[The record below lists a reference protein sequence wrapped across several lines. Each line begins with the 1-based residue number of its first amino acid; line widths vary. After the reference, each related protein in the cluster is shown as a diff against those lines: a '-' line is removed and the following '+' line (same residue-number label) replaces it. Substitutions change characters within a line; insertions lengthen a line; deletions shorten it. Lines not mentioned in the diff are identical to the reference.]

1 MMRRTSM
8 DLIYMDNAA
17 TSWPKPKETLAAM
30 NRYNDIIGAS
40 PGRSGHRLSV
50 DAGRIVIDARDA
62 LADLFGVGNLL
73 RIVFTKNATEAL
85 NVALFGLLMP
95 GDHVITSGMEHN
107 SIMRPLRALERDEVA
122 LTVVPCSPEGEI
134 DPGDIEK
141 AIGTHTRAIFMTHAS
156 NVTGTIMPLA
166 DIGKIARDRGVIF
179 CVDAAQTAGAVPL
192 DVETMNIDFLAFTGH
207 KSLFGPQGTGGF
219 YMADGLEKHI
229 KPIMMGGTGSR
240 SESEEHPDFLP
251 DKYESGTINAIG
263 IAGLNAGVR
272 FILDTG
278 IDRIRA
284 HELRLTDMLIRG
296 LCEIPGVAI
305 HGCRDAR
312 KQTTVVSFSM
322 KTLSPADI
330 ALILDEEY
338 QVMSRPGLQCAP
350 AAHRTIGTFPV
361 GTVRLSPGY
370 FSSEDDVRHAL
381 DAISTIAGK

>member
-1 MMRRTSM
+1 
-8 DLIYMDNAA
+8 
-17 TSWPKPKETLAAM
+17 
-30 NRYNDIIGAS
+30 
-40 PGRSGHRLSV
+40 
-50 DAGRIVIDARDA
+50 
-62 LADLFGVGNLL
+62 
-73 RIVFTKNATEAL
+73 
-85 NVALFGLLMP
+85 
-95 GDHVITSGMEHN
+95 
-107 SIMRPLRALERDEVA
+107 
-122 LTVVPCSPEGEI
+122 
-134 DPGDIEK
+134 
-141 AIGTHTRAIFMTHAS
+141 
-156 NVTGTIMPLA
+156 
-166 DIGKIARDRGVIF
+166 
-179 CVDAAQTAGAVPL
+179 
-192 DVETMNIDFLAFTGH
+192 
-207 KSLFGPQGTGGF
+207 
-219 YMADGLEKHI
+219 MADGLEKHI